1 MGEGDNMKRSLF
13 KILTIAICIVTM
25 LNIVLP
31 SVSYVVYAD
40 DTNTTEAQKE
50 EISIMED
57 IIMDIIDS
65 SKKGKI
71 YGKIKQVVK

>member
-50 EISIMED
+50 ETRATEGYESGFGQIMITDSISFLA
-57 IIMDIIDS
+57 
-65 SKKGKI
+65 
-71 YGKIKQVVK
+71 

>member
-1 MGEGDNMKRSLF
+1 MIGLRKSIQSLLEQMIDGDDFRKSLSAWR
-13 KILTIAICIVTM
+13 KS
-25 LNIVLP
+25 LP
-31 SVSYVVYAD
+31 
-40 DTNTTEAQKE
+40 EAQKE